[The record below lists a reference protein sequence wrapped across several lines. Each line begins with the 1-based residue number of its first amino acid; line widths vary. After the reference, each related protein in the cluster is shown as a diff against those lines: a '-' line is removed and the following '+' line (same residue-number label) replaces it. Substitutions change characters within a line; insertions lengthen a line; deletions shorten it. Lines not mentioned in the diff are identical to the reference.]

1 MSNFTTLPNNPSL
14 AGCARLIRNVCF
26 SKAGGGLYL
35 DLLLPWGAEQE
46 GNNQLYPAVV
56 FLQGSG
62 WTFPDRDYELPQL
75 ARLAQRGFVVATITH
90 RNYHDGYPM
99 PAFLA
104 DAKTAIRFLKHQAAD
119 YHIDKERISFWGTS
133 SGGNTSLLIA
143 LTQDNPEY
151 HTDEYAEE
159 NDQVCCSVACF
170 PPTDLL
176 TLLYQRK
183 GEEDNIVALEKAVG
197 DVSDEAA
204 RALLEAMSP
213 LRLSAAGQQAR
224 VPILLAHGDADELV
238 PYEQSALMFEQ
249 LRANGEEVSLVKVTD
264 APHEGD
270 FWSPEIYRLIFDFLE
285 QHT

>member
-14 AGCARLIRNVCF
+14 AGCARLIRDVFF

-90 RNYHDGYPM
+90 RNYNDGYPM

-104 DAKTAIRFLKHQAAD
+104 DAKTAIRFLKHQAAA

-133 SGGNTSLLIA
+133 SGGNTSLLVA

-159 NDQVCCSVACF
+159 NDQVYCSVACF

-183 GEEDNIVALEKAVG
+183 DEEDNIVALEKAVG

-213 LRLSAAGQQAR
+213 LRLSAAGQQAG

-249 LRANGEEVSLVKVTD
+249 LQANGEEVSLVKVTD

-270 FWSPEIYRLIFDFLE
+270 FWSPEMYRLIFDFLE